1 MTLEQAILQ
10 LESLKKIHGGQIEV
24 FCDCPKCG
32 VSFHPDRIV
41 ASAVHLS
48 AAPKAP
54 R

>member
-10 LESLKKIHGGQIEV
+10 LESLKKLHGGQIEV

-41 ASAVHLS
+41 ASAVHLC
-48 AAPKAP
+48 AAKEKPK
-54 R
+54 